1 MPGAPH
7 RTRLTMAALLALIG
21 LPTATAWSADTHA
34 AAQLARFSAQAGRPG
49 QAAAGQSFFVNP
61 HGQEWSCGSCHGTV
75 PTQSGRHAKTGKTLA
90 PLAPAFNPQGFT
102 DTARMD
108 KWFKRNCQDV
118 LGRECSAGE
127 KADVLAWLI
136 GLR

>member
-1 MPGAPH
+1 M
-7 RTRLTMAALLALIG
+7 
-21 LPTATAWSADTHA
+21 
-34 AAQLARFSAQAGRPG
+34 
-49 QAAAGQSFFVNP
+49 
-61 HGQEWSCGSCHGTV
+61 

-90 PLAPAFNPQGFT
+90 PLAPAFNPQSFT
-102 DTARMD
+102 DTARVD

-136 GLR
+136 GLK